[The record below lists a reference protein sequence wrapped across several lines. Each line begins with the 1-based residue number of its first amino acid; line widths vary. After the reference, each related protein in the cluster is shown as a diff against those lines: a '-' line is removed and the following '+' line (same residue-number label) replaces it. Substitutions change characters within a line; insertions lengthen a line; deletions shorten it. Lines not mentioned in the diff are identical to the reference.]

1 MSPQDIVS
9 HLWQSRVEVRTE
21 FKKKLHKLDN
31 PVYHP
36 FSFLSEIL
44 EFQFQ
49 LIFNVFQWSAD
60 KVFSPNPHTP
70 STHLGRPKVA
80 VIGAGITGVTSA
92 AHCIGHGFDVVIFEA
107 GDETSL
113 GGIWSKV
120 NNTSGLQ
127 IHSFMYR
134 FHPSIRWRGGY
145 PDRQQIVSQV
155 RQLWERYG
163 LDTRTKY
170 NTKVEKVYQ
179 DEKGRWVVNNPAN
192 GRFEGV
198 IAAVGT
204 CGDPKM
210 PRMDGMD
217 KFKNPIYHSSKLT
230 GVDAKGKTM
239 IVIGGGA
246 SAVEALEYASE
257 EGAAKTYILSRSDKW
272 IIPRNWLVD
281 ILFSLNIWG
290 QETTLSFIPEIL
302 LKKLFYRDLEDI
314 APDDKGL
321 FMDTPMVNSD
331 VMDLIRSGKAEW
343 VRCDIENFTETGVL
357 VNKREKGVP
366 KGGPG
371 RHVNIEADMV
381 VMATGYKRPSLSF
394 LPDECY
400 KEPYGPPNWYLQ
412 TFPPQH
418 PSISAINCTYLSAIG
433 TVGNWHIGIY
443 TRILL
448 MFLVDPLTRPS
459 TFWMERWIDMTKVL
473 KATAPTGAF
482 DFFTYLELIW
492 WFFFCVT
499 INPFRWKWAFFVFF
513 GLGFAL
519 PKQVVTAEDQM
530 RNGMGYTEADEG
542 SRDVGKSL

>member
-1 MSPQDIVS
+1 MLPSQEMVS
-9 HLWQSRVEVRTE
+9 QYRSEVKRR
-21 FKKKLHKLDN
+21 FRNLN
-31 PVYHP
+31 SPVYHP
-36 FSFLSEIL
+36 LSFVSEFL
-44 EFQFQ
+44 QLQFQ
-49 LIFNVFQWSAD
+49 LLFDIFQWLAD
-60 KVFSPNPHTP
+60 KLFSPNPHAPNTR
-70 STHLGRPKVA
+70 LGRPKVA

-107 GDETSL
+107 GDNDSL

-120 NNTSGLQ
+120 NNTSSLQ

-134 FHPSIRWRGGY
+134 FHPSVRWQGGY

-163 LDTRTKY
+163 LDTRTKF
-170 NTKVEKVYQ
+170 NTKVNKVYQ
-179 DEKGRWVVNNPAN
+179 DDMGRWVVNNPAN

-217 KFKNPIYHSSKLT
+217 KFKKPIYHSSKLT
-230 GVDAKGKTM
+230 GVDAKDKKM

-257 EGAAKTYILSRSDKW
+257 EGASKVYILSRSDKW
-272 IIPRNWLVD
+272 IIPRNWVVD
-281 ILFSLNIWG
+281 VLFSLNIWG
-290 QETTLSFIPEIL
+290 QETTLSFIPEFL
-302 LKKLFYRDLEDI
+302 LKKFFYRELQDI
-314 APDDKGL
+314 APNDKGL

-331 VMDLIRSGKAEW
+331 IMNLLRTGKAEW
-343 VRCDIENFTETGVL
+343 IRCDIESFTETGVL
-357 VNKREKGVP
+357 VNMREKGVP

-371 RHVNIEADMV
+371 RHVNLEGDMV

-394 LPDECY
+394 LPDDCFD
-400 KEPYGPPNWYLQ
+400 EPYGPPNWYLQ

-443 TRILL
+443 TRVLL

-459 TFWMERWIDMTKVL
+459 TFWMERWIDMTKLL

-482 DFFTYLELIW
+482 DFFTYLEMIW
-492 WFFFCVT
+492 WFFFCIVV
-499 INPFRWKWAFFVFF
+499 NPFRWKWATFVFF

-519 PKQVVTAEDQM
+519 PKRVVTAEDQV
-530 RNGMGYTEADEG
+530 RNGMGYAETDEG
-542 SRDVGKSL
+542 SRDVGSSF